1 MEFRFERRARSR
13 KARTGL
19 RSWLGGA
26 PAAREVGE
34 RLARLAPRIWKGRD
48 VVVSPAQVRVVLH
61 PFAPALAL
69 AVADDGDLVVSGEAG
84 GVGPGYVDAALARL
98 APVLDELD
106 YAWADAPGPGVRGDI
121 LAWLAGELAG
131 GATRIGMPAGR
142 RFVVDAAVHTAMG
155 PRDAAWRD
163 AVLADPAAGRDA
175 FAWWDT
181 GPGQLARSRAL
192 LAMWH
197 EVPWRAPVDDAERAV
212 MQRVDADLAA
222 ARDALGD
229 AALPLAEWAEIAAL
243 LGDDQR
249 AGELRG
255 RATGPAVIGYR
266 RFDMVVDVGG
276 GWSVELPG
284 AFVGRWEDGG
294 ERYWATDGR
303 RVVEIER
310 FETADGD
317 ADWLVEA
324 APPLHPVIDRF
335 ADGARR
341 GRAEADAEVGAEAGA
356 ADDVRVVHGMVAV
369 APHVAIVTCRG
380 AAADRAWALATWRSL
395 RMA

>member
-1 MEFRFERRARSR
+1 MDFRFERRARSR
-13 KARTGL
+13 KARIGL
-19 RSWLGGA
+19 RSWLGR
-26 PAAREVGE
+26 PPEAREVAE
-34 RLARLAPRIWKGRD
+34 RLRRLAPRIWKGRD
-48 VVVSPAQVRVVLH
+48 VAVSASDVSVVLH
-61 PFAPALAL
+61 PFAPALRL
-69 AVADDGDLVVSGEAG
+69 AVATDGDLVVSGEAG

-106 YAWADAPGPGVRGDI
+106 YAWADAGPPGSGVRDEI
-121 LAWLAGELAG
+121 LAWLAGELTA

-142 RFVVDAAVHTAMG
+142 RFAVDAAVQTAMG

-163 AVLADPAAGRDA
+163 AVLADRSAGRDA
-175 FAWWDT
+175 FAWWDA
-181 GPGQLARSRAL
+181 GPGQPARSRAL

-197 EVPWRAPVDDAERAV
+197 EVPWRSPVDDDERAV
-212 MQRVDADLAA
+212 IARVDADLVTAHA
-222 ARDALGD
+222 ALGD

-243 LGDDQR
+243 LGDDER
-249 AGELRG
+249 AAELRG
-255 RATGPAVIGYR
+255 RAAGPAVIGYR

-276 GWSVELPG
+276 GWSITLPG

-303 RVVEIER
+303 RVVEVER

-317 ADWLVEA
+317 ADWLVDA
-324 APPLHPVIDRF
+324 APPLHPVIERLS
-335 ADGARR
+335 DGARR
-341 GRAEADAEVGAEAGA
+341 GRAEAHDEDEVH
-356 ADDVRVVHGMVAV
+356 VVHGMVAA
-369 APHVAIVTCRG
+369 APHVAMVTCRG